1 MAVGDEAAQRAYV
14 ERLADHGV
22 AGLGFGTG
30 LHHDD
35 VPGTLLETAR
45 ARDLPLF
52 CVPYELPFI
61 AITERAFT
69 QLVNEQYA
77 VLRRSIAA
85 IERLERIVLSE
96 RGLEAVTQALST
108 LIGGAAL
115 VFDGRGVPLAQ
126 RTFRRDLDAGVVAA
140 IAADLHER
148 ARAGDGRAYT
158 PEHRDLAGRSLA
170 LPVAAGGEP
179 VLSGSAALPHAWLF
193 AFIDGGGLSEFDR
206 LLLHQAVTVIALELL
221 RRRVADTTERRLA
234 GDVLSEIVAGDLEG
248 PDLARRLEPFGLGAR
263 VAALVTTGDDRELEE
278 ALRDEATGGLIARSG
293 ELACALLPGFPD

>member
-1 MAVGDEAAQRAYV
+1 MLSVRELARDLELELLAGDDAADAPVRWVHISELADPTPWLSGGELLLTTGMGLGDADAQRAYV
-14 ERLADHGV
+14 ERLSEHGL
-22 AGLGFGTG
+22 AGLGFGLG
-30 LHHDD
+30 FGHDT
-35 VPGTLLETAR
+35 VPHPLPDAAVAR
-45 ARDLPLF
+45 GFPLF

-85 IERLERIVLSE
+85 IERLAAIGLSE

-148 ARAGDGRAYT
+148 ARARDGRGYT
-158 PEHRDLAGRSLA
+158 PAPR
-170 LPVAAGGEP
+170 
-179 VLSGSAALPHAWLF
+179 
-193 AFIDGGGLSEFDR
+193 
-206 LLLHQAVTVIALELL
+206 
-221 RRRVADTTERRLA
+221 
-234 GDVLSEIVAGDLEG
+234 
-248 PDLARRLEPFGLGAR
+248 
-263 VAALVTTGDDRELEE
+263 
-278 ALRDEATGGLIARSG
+278 ATPAPS
-293 ELACALLPGFPD
+293 